1 VPGWSISRKA
11 AAGMASASGAR
22 DSLGVVILAGGD
34 GRRMGGG
41 KPQRLLGERS
51 LLDHAITRAQGWSET
66 VVISVR
72 NPDQVG
78 EVELSLVFDPPG
90 LAGPLAGLDAA
101 RGLGCARVLTIPCDM
116 PFLPD
121 DLPRRLAAAL
131 PGHAAVLASAG
142 GRLQPVCG
150 LWTAESLAG
159 IEEYAASG
167 QTSLVGFARTIGF
180 AIAELED
187 AAADNLNTP
196 AELAAAAARLG

>member
-1 VPGWSISRKA
+1 
-11 AAGMASASGAR
+11 MASAPRTR
-22 DSLGVVILAGGD
+22 DSLAVVILAGGD

-51 LLDHAITRAQGWSET
+51 LLDRAVERARSWSKT
-66 VVISVR
+66 VAISVR
-72 NPDQVG
+72 DRAQIG
-78 EVELSLVFDPPG
+78 EAEVPMVLDPPG
-90 LAGPLAGLDAA
+90 LAGPLAGLAAA

-121 DLPRRLAAAL
+121 DLPSRLAATL

-142 GRLQPVCG
+142 GRPLPVCG
-150 LWTAESLAG
+150 LWTAEALAG

>member
-1 VPGWSISRKA
+1 
-11 AAGMASASGAR
+11 MASAPRTR
-22 DSLGVVILAGGD
+22 DSLAVVILAGGD

-51 LLDHAITRAQGWSET
+51 LLDRAVERARSWSKT
-66 VVISVR
+66 VAISVR
-72 NPDQVG
+72 DRAQIG
-78 EVELSLVFDPPG
+78 EAEVPMVLDPPG
-90 LAGPLAGLDAA
+90 LAGPLAGLAAA

-121 DLPRRLAAAL
+121 DLPSRLAATL

-142 GRLQPVCG
+142 GRPQPVCG
-150 LWTAESLAG
+150 LWTAEALAG

>member
-1 VPGWSISRKA
+1 MRGWSISRKA

-34 GRRMGGG
+34 GRRMGGR

-51 LLDHAITRAQGWSET
+51 LLNRAITRAQRWSET

-72 NPDQVG
+72 SRDQVG
-78 EVELSLVFDPPG
+78 GVELPLVFDPPG
-90 LAGPLAGLDAA
+90 LAGPLAGLAAA
-101 RGLGCARVLTIPCDM
+101 RELGCARVLTIPCDM

-131 PGHAAVLASAG
+131 PGRAAALASAG
-142 GRLQPVCG
+142 GRLQSVCG
-150 LWTAESLAG
+150 LWTAEALAG

-180 AIAELED
+180 AVAELED